1 LYLNRSRDLKTET
14 GGVTMAEEDVGV
26 VKRYFSKVGVA
37 AVEVTQGTISLGDTL
52 RFQGHSTQ
60 LEFKVDSM
68 QKDNQAITEARSGDF
83 IGIKVPDKVRENDQ
97 VLKITP

>member
-1 LYLNRSRDLKTET
+1 
-14 GGVTMAEEDVGV
+14 MAEETVGV

-60 LEFKVDSM
+60 LEVKVDSM
-68 QKDNQAITEARSGDF
+68 QKDNQAITEARPGDF
-83 IGIKVPDKVRENDQ
+83 IGIKVPDRDRENDR
-97 VLKITP
+97 VVKITS